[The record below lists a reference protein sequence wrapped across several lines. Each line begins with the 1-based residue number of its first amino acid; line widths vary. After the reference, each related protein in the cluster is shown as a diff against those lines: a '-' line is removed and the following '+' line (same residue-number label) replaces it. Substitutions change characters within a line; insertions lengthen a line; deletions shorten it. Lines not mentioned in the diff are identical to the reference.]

1 MRHQCCVIKIN
12 RHVSSKPG
20 EFQADNPTWYIS
32 LLYLYNYPRSL
43 RSNFYNYHSLLI
55 LNHSLFYPLISST
68 SLSPS
73 RRLAASE
80 QHVGTDAGITGT
92 YGQPR
97 KRRLEQIASRALATR
112 LAHADGSGH
121 PCEHPRLAEPWYSC
135 RLCASAV
142 VASPSVVRLVS
153 PFVISLSV
161 TPRKSGC
168 YIVLPLSFIMGH
180 WIWLARGWGTPDPA
194 A

>member
-43 RSNFYNYHSLLI
+43 RSNFYNSHSLLI

-121 PCEHPRLAEPWYSC
+121 PCEHPRPGSRA
-135 RLCASAV
+135 R
-142 VASPSVVRLVS
+142 VATTVLVGIGGS
-153 PFVISLSV
+153 SLSL
-161 TPRKSGC
+161 SGEAREPIC
-168 YIVLPLSFIMGH
+168 DFLVCHAQKIGVLHCPSSLLHHGS
-180 WIWLARGWGTPDPA
+180 LDLTS
-194 A
+194 